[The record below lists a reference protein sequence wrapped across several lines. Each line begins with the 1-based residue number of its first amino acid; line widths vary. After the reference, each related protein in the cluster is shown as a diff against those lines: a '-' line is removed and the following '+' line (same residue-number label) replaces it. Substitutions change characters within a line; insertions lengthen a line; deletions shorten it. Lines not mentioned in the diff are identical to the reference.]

1 MPLAGRCLRTFIAG
15 TSVVQSLTQDGFS
28 ARLVIYVALI
38 GNVLVAISKFI
49 AAAVTGSSAMLSEG
63 IHSVV
68 DTTNEL
74 LLLYG
79 IHKAD
84 ARPDHEHPLGYGRE
98 VYFWSFVVA
107 LLIFTLGAGFSAY
120 EGITHILNP
129 RPIENPNISYVVL
142 FFSMLFEGSSWIVA
156 LRKFKGKR
164 KYADLFRLIIHS
176 KDAPTFIVLLEDSAA
191 LIGIAIAF
199 TGVYLSVNL
208 GEPALDGLASV
219 LIGITLGLTAAIL
232 ARETKGL
239 LIGEAASW
247 KTRDSILRLATEMDG
262 VANANGV
269 LSVHV
274 APEEILVALSI
285 EFEDRLRAPE
295 IEMLVVE
302 LERRIRA
309 AHPAVIAVFVKPQI
323 PGRFEQDTGGHSPS
337 GHLAT

>member
-1 MPLAGRCLRTFIAG
+1 MA
-15 TSVVQSLTQDGFS
+15 DS
-28 ARLVIYVALI
+28 ARNGSSTQFVVVVALI
-38 GNVLVAISKFI
+38 GNALVAISKFV
-49 AAAVTGSSAMLSEG
+49 AAGMTGSSAMLSEG

-79 IHKAD
+79 MHRGSA
-84 ARPDHEHPLGYGRE
+84 APDHEHPLGYGRE

-107 LLIFTLGAGFSAY
+107 LLIFTLGAGVSTY
-120 EGITHILNP
+120 EGVVHILNP
-129 RPIENPNISYVVL
+129 HPIEDPNVSYVVL
-142 FFSMLFEGSSWIVA
+142 GLALLFEGASWTLT

-164 KYADLFRLIIHS
+164 KYTDLFKLIVRS
-176 KDAPTFIVLLEDSAA
+176 KDPPTFIVLLEDSAA
-191 LIGIAIAF
+191 LVGIVIAF
-199 TGVYLSVNL
+199 MGIYLSVSL
-208 GEPALDGLASV
+208 DSPMLDGLASIF
-219 LIGITLGLTAAIL
+219 IGLTLGLTATVL

-239 LIGEAASW
+239 LIGEAANQ
-247 KTRDSILRLATEMDG
+247 KTRDSILRLATEMEG
-262 VANANGV
+262 IANANGV

-295 IEMLVVE
+295 IEALVIE

-309 AHPAVIAVFVKPQI
+309 EHPAVIAVFVKPQAS
-323 PGRFEQDTGGHSPS
+323 GRFEQDTAGHSPS